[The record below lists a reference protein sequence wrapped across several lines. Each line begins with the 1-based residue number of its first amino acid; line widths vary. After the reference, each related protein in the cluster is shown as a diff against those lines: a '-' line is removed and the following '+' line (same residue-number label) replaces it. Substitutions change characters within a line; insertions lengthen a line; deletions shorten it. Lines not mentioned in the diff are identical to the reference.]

1 MGIDAVALLR
11 VSGLGA
17 PRTRVGTEHHV
28 EHRGDAT
35 LLHTMNRFEGAA
47 PDEHALAL
55 RELLGAALDAHDDPR
70 GILFFPDVCE
80 PAGDDYE
87 AIARAVGRAGVW
99 APKVG
104 ADHVPLRYT
113 AARAGTHEALVA
125 AMIAKLGR
133 DEALSLDELVQVFAL
148 VREAAGAG
156 QDAADGYAEQLDRV
170 RTAMGDAFVREY
182 EPSVDRQV
190 ARTRARQEAQQ
201 QLVEAWLSG
210 RDPTW

>member
-11 VSGLGA
+11 ISGLGA
-17 PRTRVGTEHHV
+17 PRTRLGTEHYV

-35 LLHTMNRFEGAA
+35 LLHTMNRYEGAA

-55 RELLGAALDAHDDPR
+55 RQLLGAALDAHDDPR
-70 GILFFPDVCE
+70 GILFFPDVLE
-80 PAGDDYE
+80 PKGADYD
-87 AIARAVGRAGVW
+87 AIASAVGRAGVW
-99 APKVG
+99 APRVG

-156 QDAADGYAEQLDRV
+156 PDAADGYAEQLDGL
-170 RTAMGDAFVREY
+170 RTKMGEAFVQKY
-182 EPSVDRQV
+182 EPSVRHQV

-201 QLVEAWLSG
+201 RLVEAWLGG
-210 RDPTW
+210 RDP